1 MKKRKDIHY
10 SLSNIKHTEEAE
22 IQLSIFMATVYFFQ
36 RSRKVCAMYNRTIEI
51 LNILKLAF

>member
-10 SLSNIKHTEEAE
+10 SLSNIKYTEKVE
-22 IQLSIFMATVYFFQ
+22 IRLSIFMATAYIFQ
-36 RSRKVCAMYNRTIEI
+36 RSRKVCAIYNRKIRI